1 MTAKMD
7 AAEALGLATGLVS
20 SWRTGDSRAVVATL
34 AKLDEP
40 DLRIVALSA
49 LRVVAALLDA
59 EARATNG
66 DEDAPAAVAFWVA
79 SQAVP
84 EAAREAAAGGTE

>member
-1 MTAKMD
+1 MTRKLD

-34 AKLDEP
+34 AKLDEA
-40 DLRIVALSA
+40 DLVVVAVSA
-49 LRVVAALLDA
+49 LRVCAAMLDA
-59 EARATNG
+59 EARATGG
-66 DEDAPAAVAFWVA
+66 DADAPAAVAFWVA

>member
-7 AAEALGLATGLVS
+7 AAEGLGLVTGLVS
-20 SWRTGDSRAVVATL
+20 SWRTGDRRPVVAAL
-34 AKLDEP
+34 SKLDEA
-40 DLRIVALSA
+40 DLVVVALSA
-49 LRVVAALLDA
+49 LRVAAAMLDA
-59 EARATNG
+59 EAKATH
-66 DEDAPAAVAFWVA
+66 DAEDAPAALAFWVA